1 MSTASE
7 SPIRILIVDDSFIV
21 RSGLRASLADGRFE
35 VIGEAST
42 GLEGLERAQT
52 LEPDVILMDI
62 RMPDLDG
69 IATTRALIERD
80 PDARIIILTWSE
92 NGQNLLSAVKA
103 GAKGYLVHGA
113 FNGDELRSAIQTVFD
128 GGALISP
135 TLAPLLLDA
144 FRNTSRSAD
153 GHDSRSISA
162 LTPREQDILALIREN
177 YTNRQISERL
187 GLAEKT
193 VKNYISNIYSKL
205 MVTDRQSAARFPL
218 RAEMDDH

>member
-1 MSTASE
+1 MPAAFE
-7 SPIRILIVDDSFIV
+7 PIRILIVDDSFIV
-21 RSGLRASLADGRFE
+21 RQGLRVSLTDDRFV
-35 VIGEAST
+35 VIGEATT
-42 GLEGLERAQT
+42 GLEGLERAES
-52 LEPDVILMDI
+52 LEPDVILMDV

-69 IATTRALIERD
+69 ISATRSVIERD

-103 GAKGYLVHGA
+103 GAKGYLVHGS
-113 FNGDELRSAIQTVFD
+113 FTIEELRAAIQTVYD
-128 GGALISP
+128 GGAAISP

-144 FRNTSRSAD
+144 FRNNSRSSD
-153 GHDSRSISA
+153 GTDSRSVSA

-205 MVTDRQSAARFPL
+205 MVTDRQAAARVPL
-218 RAEMDDH
+218 RVGSDDR